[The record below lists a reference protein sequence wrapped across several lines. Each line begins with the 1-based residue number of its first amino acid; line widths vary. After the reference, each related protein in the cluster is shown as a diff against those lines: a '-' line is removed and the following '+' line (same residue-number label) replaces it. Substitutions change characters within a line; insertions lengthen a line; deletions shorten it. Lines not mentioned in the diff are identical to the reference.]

1 MFSSANHY
9 DDHPY
14 MLGEPLY
21 VRQID
26 GYPQDPTAYIAQGFT
41 RTAFGKWTV
50 HVVAFDDLYGPQYS
64 LPIDCMTNIEPA
76 DSFRRIRPQLK
87 LIQGGKHG

>member
-1 MFSSANHY
+1 MLEYSTYY

-21 VRQID
+21 VRQVP

-41 RTAFGKWTV
+41 RTAFGKGEV
-50 HVVAFDDLYGPQYS
+50 SVVAFDDLYGPQYT
-64 LPIDCMTNIEPA
+64 LPIDCLTNVEPVV
-76 DSFRRIRPQLK
+76 SFRRIK
-87 LIQGGKHG
+87 LQFRVIQGSKS